1 MSDSGLS
8 GVNSLVSGLNSSIEA
23 AVARLQ
29 EQRANASQPEDV
41 KEFQKTVRKSSSNST
56 FFSTDIG
63 ILAKNTTRLNV
74 VSNLAPKDNVDFYKF
89 KVTTK
94 GEASM
99 GMMGDESLRVQLMS
113 KTGMV
118 ISDNDKTSGKAYD
131 NYLKLAAG
139 ELTLDRGDYTVRVT
153 RMKGA
158 EVNKDGENYAL
169 QFQMGTYSQDYDT
182 IAKQP
187 SKNDNPFQMSAA
199 TQAMLSGL
207 TSAMSNAASI
217 PTGLTGTQKLMGSFN
232 VLI

>member
-1 MSDSGLS
+1 MADGGLS

-23 AVARLQ
+23 AVKRLQ
-29 EQRANASQPEDV
+29 EQQNANQPEDV
-41 KEFQKTVRKSSSNST
+41 KEYQKTVRKSSSNST
-56 FFSTDIG
+56 YFSTDIG

-99 GMMGDESLRVQLMS
+99 GMMGGEGLRVQVMG

-118 ISDNDKTSGKAYD
+118 ISDNDKSAGKSYD

-139 ELTLDRGDYTVRVT
+139 ELTLDRGDYTVRVS

-187 SKNDNPFQMSAA
+187 SANDNPFQMSAA
-199 TQAMLSGL
+199 TQSMLSGL
-207 TSAMSNAASI
+207 TSAMSNASSM
-217 PTGLTGTQKLMGSFN
+217 PTGQTGTQKLMGSFN
-232 VLI
+232 MFI

>member
-1 MSDSGLS
+1 MADGGLS
-8 GVNSLVSGLNSSIEA
+8 SVNSLVSGLNSSIET
-23 AVARLQ
+23 AVKRLQ
-29 EQRANASQPEDV
+29 EQANASQPEDV
-41 KEFQKTVRKSSSNST
+41 KEYQKTVRKSSSNSNY
-56 FFSTDIG
+56 FSTDIG

-99 GMMGDESLRVQLMS
+99 GMMGAEGLRVQLMS
-113 KTGMV
+113 KTGLV
-118 ISDNDKTSGKAYD
+118 ISDNDKSAGKSYD
-131 NYLKLAAG
+131 NYLKLSSG

-158 EVNKDGENYAL
+158 ETSEDGENYAL

-182 IAKQP
+182 VAKQP

-199 TQAMLSGL
+199 TQSMLSGL
-207 TSAMSNAASI
+207 TSAMSNAASM
-217 PTGLTGTQKLMGSFN
+217 PTGQSGTQKLMGSFSMF
-232 VLI
+232 V

>member
-1 MSDSGLS
+1 MADGGLS

-23 AVARLQ
+23 AVKRLQ
-29 EQRANASQPEDV
+29 EQQNANQPEDV
-41 KEFQKTVRKSSSNST
+41 KEYQKTVRKSSSNST
-56 FFSTDIG
+56 YFSTDIG

-99 GMMGDESLRVQLMS
+99 GMMGGEGLRVQVMG

-118 ISDNDKTSGKAYD
+118 ISDNDKSAGKSYD

-139 ELTLDRGDYTVRVT
+139 ELTLDRGDYTVRVS

-187 SKNDNPFQMSAA
+187 SANDNPFQMSAA
-199 TQAMLSGL
+199 TQSMLSGL
-207 TSAMSNAASI
+207 TSAMSNAASM
-217 PTGLTGTQKLMGSFN
+217 PTGQTGTQKLMGSFN
-232 VLI
+232 MFI